1 VIGSK
6 VLGGKTYGLV
16 HHTEGDL
23 GVALV
28 LGSNL
33 RPKAGKLDVG
43 RTALANNGAVPAAIV
58 VEVDDAESSAGVQA
72 ALDLLIEDSPV
83 GRAEG
88 TADSVVDEVLPADG
102 DTESVE
108 AIVLD
113 EVLHLIETGLARVGV
128 AASAASTVG
137 TAAEVETGDLY
148 DMSVLDS
155 NRTETL
161 VNNIR

>member
-1 VIGSK
+1 
-6 VLGGKTYGLV
+6 
-16 HHTEGDL
+16 
-23 GVALV
+23 
-28 LGSNL
+28 
-33 RPKAGKLDVG
+33 
-43 RTALANNGAVPAAIV
+43 

-148 DMSVLDS
+148 DMSVLGS

-161 VNNIR
+161 INNIR